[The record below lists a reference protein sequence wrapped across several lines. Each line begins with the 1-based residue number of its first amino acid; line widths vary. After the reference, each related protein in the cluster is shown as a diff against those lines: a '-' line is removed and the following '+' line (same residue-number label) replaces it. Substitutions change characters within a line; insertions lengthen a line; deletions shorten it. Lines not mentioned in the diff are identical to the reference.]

1 MLALASLRTHRE
13 GNSPE
18 RPSNAIAWSSRSR
31 DARTSLVVNPK
42 RGQFALDSIHRYCIC
57 RSFDYAQDFACVL
70 PLRFSSLRQYRCVQL
85 AAALVICLFT
95 GSAGAQRTVSA
106 PAAAH
111 DQTCSLPGLT
121 PDLRRTPTTDDLL
134 RAYNA
139 QAALVHSVR
148 GSLILH
154 SQDESEPGGQ
164 KKNSRPFPAMLSFKS
179 PAFVRMTGV
188 IPFAGRRSF
197 DLASDG
203 RQFRLLVP
211 EGKAMRL
218 FVGPAD
224 ALQTSSDA
232 KENIRPRMVLEAVSW
247 LPARLKPQANS
258 TPAMRDGMETM
269 DVELTTSTRSLVPA
283 QLEFDLRTGT
293 LARITIP
300 DADTKSSTS
309 VDYSDWQSARGAGAG
324 DRTACFPRRILF
336 TQPEQ
341 ARSLEMKFMSVEVN
355 VAIPLAQFQFVP
367 PPGVPITR
375 LGPAAGSARH

>member
-1 MLALASLRTHRE
+1 MSEPSLLL
-13 GNSPE
+13 SK
-18 RPSNAIAWSSRSR
+18 IA
-31 DARTSLVVNPK
+31 P
-42 RGQFALDSIHRYCIC
+42 
-57 RSFDYAQDFACVL
+57 
-70 PLRFSSLRQYRCVQL
+70 RQIGCVQVDRYVRIV
-85 AAALVICLFT
+85 AALVIGFFA
-95 GSAGAQRTVSA
+95 GAAGAQGSESA

-111 DQTCSLPGLT
+111 EQTCSLPGLT
-121 PDLRRTPTTDDLL
+121 PDTRRKPTTDDLL

-154 SQDESEPGGQ
+154 SQDESELGGQ

-211 EGKAMRL
+211 EGKVMRL

-247 LPARLKPQANS
+247 LPAKLEPQANS
-258 TPAMRDGMETM
+258 TPAVRDGMEM
-269 DVELTTSTRSLVPA
+269 VDVELTTSTRSLVPA
-283 QLEFDLRTGT
+283 RLEFDLRTGT

-300 DADTKSSTS
+300 DADTKSSTA

-324 DRTACFPRRILF
+324 DRTTCFPRRILF

-355 VAIPLAQFQFVP
+355 VAIPLAQFQFAP
-367 PPGVPITR
+367 PPGVVITR
-375 LGPAAGSARH
+375 LGPAAGNARH